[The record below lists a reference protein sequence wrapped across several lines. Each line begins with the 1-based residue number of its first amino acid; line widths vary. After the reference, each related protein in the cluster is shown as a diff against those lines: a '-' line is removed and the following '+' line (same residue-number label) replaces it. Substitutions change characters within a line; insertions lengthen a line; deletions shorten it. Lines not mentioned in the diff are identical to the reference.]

1 MAAPLQLGF
10 TDYEQTYAKKKT
22 RRQRFLDEM
31 EATVPW
37 DAFLALISPVYHRP
51 SAKGGRPPFPL
62 VVMLR
67 IHLLQQWF
75 TLSDPLM
82 EEMLID
88 TPCFRR
94 FAGIDMVEDRIP
106 DETTILNFRHLLE
119 ENRIA
124 EQILETVNQSL
135 REKGVMLKEGTILDA
150 TIINAPSSTK
160 NKTGERDPEMH
171 SVAKGNQWFFG
182 MRCHI
187 GVDAASGLVHSVV
200 STAANVHELNTAA
213 DRVHGEER
221 VIYGNSGHIG
231 IEKRE
236 AFKDCEAEMRIAMKP
251 GQRRVLPDT
260 PEGRL
265 LDLME
270 AAKAHVRAKV
280 EHPFRI
286 IKCQFGFR
294 KVFYRGIRKNNLKLT
309 MLFALANLWM
319 VRERCPST
327 A

>member
-1 MAAPLQLGF
+1 MGGKQLGF
-10 TDYEQTYAKKKT
+10 TDDELSTAKKRTKRET
-22 RRQRFLDEM
+22 FLAEM
-31 EATVPW
+31 EVVVPW
-37 DAFLALISPVYHRP
+37 QELIALIEPHDPKASK
-51 SAKGGRPPFPL
+51 KGGRPPYPL
-62 VVMLR
+62 VTLLR

-94 FAGIDMVEDRIP
+94 FAGIDMIEDRIP

-119 ENRIA
+119 EHRIA
-124 EQILETVNQSL
+124 EKILEGVNQMLS
-135 REKGVMLKEGTILDA
+135 EKGVMLREGTILDA
-150 TIINAPSSTK
+150 TIIAAPSSTK
-160 NKTGERDPEMH
+160 NKRKERDPEMH

-213 DRVHGEER
+213 DRLHGEER
-221 VIYGNSGHIG
+221 LIYGDAGHIG

-236 AFKDCEAEMRIAMKP
+236 EFRDCDAEFRVAMKP
-251 GQRRVLPDT
+251 GQRRVFPET
-260 PEGRL
+260 AEGRL
-265 LDLME
+265 LDLVE
-270 AAKAHVRAKV
+270 TAKAHFRAKV

-286 IKCQFGFR
+286 VECQFGF
-294 KVFYRGIRKNNLKLT
+294 
-309 MLFALANLWM
+309 
-319 VRERCPST
+319 
-327 A
+327 

>member
-1 MAAPLQLGF
+1 MAVPLQLGF
-10 TDYEQTYAKKKT
+10 TDYEQIYAKKKT
-22 RRQRFLDEM
+22 RRQRFLEEM
-31 EATVPW
+31 EITVPW
-37 DAFLALISPVYHRP
+37 EAFLALIEPVYHKP
-51 SAKGGRPPFPL
+51 SSKGGRPPIPL
-62 VVMLR
+62 EVMLR

-94 FAGIDMVEDRIP
+94 FAGIETMEGRIP

-119 ENRIA
+119 EHRIA
-124 EQILETVNQSL
+124 EQILEGVNQMLSERGAML
-135 REKGVMLKEGTILDA
+135 REGTILDA

-160 NKTGERDPEMH
+160 NKRKERDPEMH
-171 SVAKGNQWFFG
+171 SVAKGKQWFFG

-187 GVDAASGLVHSVV
+187 GVDAASGLVHSVE

-213 DRVHGEER
+213 ERIHGDER
-221 VIYGNSGHIG
+221 LIYGDAGHIG
-231 IEKRE
+231 IEKRDD
-236 AFKDCEAEMRIAMKP
+236 FQDCQAEFRIAMKP
-251 GQRRVLPDT
+251 GQRRVLPET

-265 LDLME
+265 LDLIE
-270 AAKAHVRAKV
+270 TAKAHFRAKV
-280 EHPFRI
+280 EHPFRV

-294 KVFYRGIRKNNLKLT
+294 KIFYRGICKNDLKLK
-309 MLFALANLWM
+309 LLCALTNLWM
-319 VRERCPST
+319 VRERIPDP

>member
-1 MAAPLQLGF
+1 MHAPLQLGF
-10 TDYEQTYAKKKT
+10 TDYEQTYAKKQT
-22 RRQRFLDEM
+22 RRQRFLEEM
-31 EATVPW
+31 EATLPW
-37 DAFLALISPVYHRP
+37 EAFLALIQPIYHQP
-51 SAKGGRPPFPL
+51 TAKGGRPPFPL
-62 VVMLR
+62 EVMLR

-94 FAGIDMVEDRIP
+94 FAGIDMIEDRIP

-119 ENRIA
+119 EHRIA
-124 EQILETVNQSL
+124 EQILEGVNQMLS
-135 REKGVMLKEGTILDA
+135 EKGVMLREGTILDA
-150 TIINAPSSTK
+150 TIIAAPSSTK
-160 NKTGERDPEMH
+160 NKRKERDQEMH
-171 SVAKGNQWFFG
+171 SVAKGKQWFFG

-213 DRVHGEER
+213 DRLHGEER
-221 VIYGNSGHIG
+221 LIYGDAGHIG

-236 AFKDCEAEMRIAMKP
+236 EFQDCDAEFRIAMKP
-251 GQRRVLPDT
+251 GQRRVLPET
-260 PEGRL
+260 AEGRL
-265 LDLME
+265 LDLVE
-270 AAKAHVRAKV
+270 TAKAHFRAKV

-286 IKCQFGFR
+286 VKCQFGFK
-294 KVFYRGIRKNNLKLT
+294 KVYYRGILKNDLKLKL
-309 MLFALANLWM
+309 LFALANLWM
-319 VRERCPST
+319 VRTRIPDL

>member
-31 EATVPW
+31 EATLPW
-37 DAFLALISPVYHRP
+37 NAFLALISPVYHRP

-62 VVMLR
+62 EVMLR

-200 STAANVHELNTAA
+200 STAANVHELNTAP

-221 VIYGNSGHIG
+221 VIYGDSGHIG

>member
-62 VVMLR
+62 EVMLR

-221 VIYGNSGHIG
+221 VIYGDSGHIG

>member
-1 MAAPLQLGF
+1 MPAPLQLGF
-10 TDYEQTYAKKKT
+10 TDYEQAYAKKRT
-22 RRQRFLDEM
+22 RRQRFLEEM
-31 EATVPW
+31 EATLPW
-37 DAFLALISPVYHRP
+37 EAFLGLIQPIYHQP

-62 VVMLR
+62 EVMLR
-67 IHLLQQWF
+67 IHLLLQWF

-94 FAGIDMVEDRIP
+94 FAGIDMIEDRIP

-119 ENRIA
+119 EHRIA
-124 EQILETVNQSL
+124 EKILEGVNQMLS
-135 REKGVMLKEGTILDA
+135 EKGVMLREGTILDA
-150 TIINAPSSTK
+150 TIIAAPSSTK
-160 NKTGERDPEMH
+160 NKRKERDPEMH

-213 DRVHGEER
+213 DRLHGEDR
-221 VIYGNSGHIG
+221 LIYGDAGHIG

-236 AFKDCEAEMRIAMKP
+236 EFRDCDAEFRVAMKP
-251 GQRRVLPDT
+251 GQRRVLPET
-260 PEGRL
+260 AEGRL
-265 LDLME
+265 LDLVE
-270 AAKAHVRAKV
+270 TAKAHFRAKV

-286 IKCQFGFR
+286 VKCQFGFK
-294 KVFYRGIRKNNLKLT
+294 KVYYRGIDKNDLKLKL
-309 MLFALANLWM
+309 LFTLANLWM
-319 VRERCPST
+319 VRRRIPDLV
-327 A
+327 